1 MAKKPLQTPGIPD
14 DLLAKAHI
22 AKIESFAIRPKNWDG
37 HNCEP
42 LPKHIAVAA
51 ANFIKLIQD
60 YVDERGDKRHLP
72 TQSVYHTPNMPDRNG
87 NIAYPNGLMMGWVLQ
102 NQATGKLEVIQSII
116 FWDKDIYYSGKNKL
130 SIGDMFSK
138 ELATTMSIID
148 HLPVLAKPTV
158 DDSDKIKLVSDF
170 AEGVEKSTKEI
181 EDKMNEGTI
190 YDV

>member
-1 MAKKPLQTPGIPD
+1 
-14 DLLAKAHI
+14 
-22 AKIESFAIRPKNWDG
+22 
-37 HNCEP
+37 
-42 LPKHIAVAA
+42 
-51 ANFIKLIQD
+51 
-60 YVDERGDKRHLP
+60 
-72 TQSVYHTPNMPDRNG
+72 
-87 NIAYPNGLMMGWVLQ
+87 MMGWVLQ

-170 AEGVEKSTKEI
+170 AESVEQSTKEI